1 MQHPFARAFQKNS
14 RQWPF
19 VRERVISLVTT
30 VLAIATTGMDPS
42 IQQLKVD
49 QDEESQTA
57 DSLDLVV
64 FLRTVE
70 CCRDSI
76 SATEKGNELEYFVS
90 FVQFQFETLNVI
102 FTFDM

>member
-1 MQHPFARAFQKNS
+1 
-14 RQWPF
+14 
-19 VRERVISLVTT
+19 
-30 VLAIATTGMDPS
+30 MDPS

-90 FVQFQFETLNVI
+90 FV
-102 FTFDM
+102 